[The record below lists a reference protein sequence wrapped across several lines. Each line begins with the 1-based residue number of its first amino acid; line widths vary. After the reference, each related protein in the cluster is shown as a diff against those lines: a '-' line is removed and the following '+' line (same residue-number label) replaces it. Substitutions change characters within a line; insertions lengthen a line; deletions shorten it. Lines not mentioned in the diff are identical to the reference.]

1 MIKLYVPKYEDLWFR
16 QMFMADEETMA
27 DLIICFNKS
36 IRWRFRSLCWTLR
49 QSMGA
54 QKVR

>member
-16 QMFMADEETMA
+16 QMLMADEETMA

-49 QSMGA
+49 QSRGA